1 MGQKVSLLTSV
12 TWPTVCSTVSKLDLT
27 LNLEPS
33 LTWCFIDEEA
43 TANEELLELFEEAEE
58 EWKEDWAEM
67 AVVWHFDGRESGDRT
82 AEEEE
87 ENWRWR
93 RDIVF
98 RGVLET
104 PVKTRERLA
113 K

>member
-1 MGQKVSLLTSV
+1 M
-12 TWPTVCSTVSKLDLT
+12 
-27 LNLEPS
+27 
-33 LTWCFIDEEA
+33 
-43 TANEELLELFEEAEE
+43 
-58 EWKEDWAEM
+58 
-67 AVVWHFDGRESGDRT
+67 VWHFDGRESGDLT

-98 RGVLET
+98 RGVLER

-113 K
+113 KYKDERYKMTKIPFSFKV